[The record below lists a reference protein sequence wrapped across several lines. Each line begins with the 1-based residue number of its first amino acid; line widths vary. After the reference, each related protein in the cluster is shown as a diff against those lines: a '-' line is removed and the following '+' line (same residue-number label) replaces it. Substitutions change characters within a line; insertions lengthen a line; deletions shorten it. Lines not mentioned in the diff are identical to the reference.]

1 MARSQRPLKN
11 RGVKCG
17 IYGSRTKSEIGGEIW
32 GSYCCRRGDQS
43 VGISFVTTGERLR
56 FNGRMNVLIW
66 YCTLWPRWEVDGTSE
81 IHIVCSQPF
90 PPVPSPKLGKW
101 DKFDHFPVVE
111 QLIHGWWRAEIS
123 WTTTRILPKL
133 SYFTSLCHHVQAQVP
148 SLIKFREFDLLPS
161 NFDASRSR
169 SM

>member
-1 MARSQRPLKN
+1 MRNLRFALQERNWRRNLGELLPPPRRS
-11 RGVKCG
+11 VC
-17 IYGSRTKSEIGGEIW
+17 W
-32 GSYCCRRGDQS
+32 

-133 SYFTSLCHHVQAQVP
+133 SYFTSLCHHVQAP
-148 SLIKFREFDLLPS
+148 SSFL
-161 NFDASRSR
+161 N
-169 SM
+169 